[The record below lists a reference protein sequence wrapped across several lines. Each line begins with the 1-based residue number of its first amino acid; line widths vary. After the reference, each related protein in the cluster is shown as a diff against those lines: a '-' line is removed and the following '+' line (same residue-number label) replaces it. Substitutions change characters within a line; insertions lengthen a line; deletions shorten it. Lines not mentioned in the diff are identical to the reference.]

1 MKGRPVQMAEIRILV
16 ADDHAVTRVG
26 LVSLLETE
34 KGIRVVG
41 QAENGAEAVA
51 AAKRLKPDVIIM
63 DLVMPKMDGAEA
75 TAEIKAKSPE
85 TKVLLLTS
93 FGSYEGVRRAL
104 EAGAEGAILKTAEDE
119 TLVPTIRRIFKGE
132 KVISPDIRSQMAENP
147 PLAQLTQRQL
157 EILEGVA
164 RGLSNTEIAK
174 LQGVS
179 MPMVR
184 DQLNV
189 IFHKIGAANRTE
201 AVAIALRRH
210 LLKN

>member
-1 MKGRPVQMAEIRILV
+1 MTRKIKVLI
-16 ADDHAVTRVG
+16 ADDHAIVRYG
-26 LVSLLETE
+26 LNSLFSAQKDMT
-34 KGIRVVG
+34 VVG
-41 QAENGAEAVA
+41 QAKNGEEAVGLA
-51 AAKRLKPDVIIM
+51 LSEKPDIVVM
-63 DLVMPKMDGAEA
+63 DLVMPKADGAEA
-75 TAEIKAKSPE
+75 TIEIKAKSPG

-104 EAGAEGAILKTAEDE
+104 EAGAEGALLKTAEDE
-119 TLVPTIRRIFKGE
+119 TLVPTIRRIFNGE
-132 KVISPDIRSQMAENP
+132 KVIPPDILRQMNDNP

-164 RGLSNTEIAK
+164 RGLSNTDIAK

-189 IFHKIGAANRTE
+189 IYHKIGAANRAE
-201 AVAIALRRH
+201 AVAIALRKH
-210 LLKN
+210 LLKM

>member
-1 MKGRPVQMAEIRILV
+1 MTQKIKLLI
-16 ADDHAVTRVG
+16 ADDHAIVRYG
-26 LVSLLETE
+26 LNSLFSAQKDIL
-34 KGIRVVG
+34 VVG
-41 QAENGAEAVA
+41 QAKNGEEAV
-51 AAKRLKPDVIIM
+51 RLALSEKPDIVIM

-85 TKVLLLTS
+85 TKVILLTS
-93 FGSYEGVRRAL
+93 FGSYEGVRCAL

-132 KVISPDIRSQMAENP
+132 KVISPDIQSQMAENP

-164 RGLSNTEIAK
+164 RGLSNTEIAR

-189 IFHKIGAANRTE
+189 IFHKIGAANRAE
-201 AVAIALRRH
+201 AVAIAMRKH
-210 LLKN
+210 LLKM

>member
-1 MKGRPVQMAEIRILV
+1 MTQKIKLLI
-16 ADDHAVTRVG
+16 ADDHAIVRYG
-26 LVSLLETE
+26 LNSLFSAQ
-34 KGIRVVG
+34 KDISVVG
-41 QAENGAEAVA
+41 QAKNGEEAVKLA
-51 AAKRLKPDVIIM
+51 LSEKPDIVIL

-75 TAEIKAKSPE
+75 TVEIKAKSPE

-104 EAGAEGAILKTAEDE
+104 VAGAEGAILKTAEDE
-119 TLVPTIRRIFKGE
+119 TLVPTIRRVFKGE
-132 KVISPDIRSQMAENP
+132 KVISPDIQSQMAENP

-189 IFHKIGAANRTE
+189 IFHKIGAANRAE
-201 AVAIALRRH
+201 AVAIALKKH
-210 LLKN
+210 LLNI

>member
-1 MKGRPVQMAEIRILV
+1 MTQKIKLLI
-16 ADDHAVTRVG
+16 ADDHAIVRYG
-26 LVSLLETE
+26 LNSLFSAQ
-34 KGIRVVG
+34 KDISVVG
-41 QAENGAEAVA
+41 QAKNGEEAV
-51 AAKRLKPDVIIM
+51 RLALSERPDIVIM

-75 TAEIKAKSPE
+75 TVEIKAKSPG

-104 EAGAEGAILKTAEDE
+104 EAGAEGALLKTAEDE
-119 TLVPTIRRIFKGE
+119 TLVPTIRRIFNGE
-132 KVISPDIRSQMAENP
+132 KVISPDILRQMNDNP

-164 RGLSNTEIAK
+164 RGLSNTDIAK
-174 LQGVS
+174 MQGVS

-189 IFHKIGAANRTE
+189 IYHKIGAANRAE
-201 AVAIALRRH
+201 AVAIAMRKH
-210 LLKN
+210 LLKM

>member
-1 MKGRPVQMAEIRILV
+1 MTQKSKLQIS
-16 ADDHAVTRVG
+16 DDHAIVRYG
-26 LVSLLETE
+26 LNSLFSAQKDIL
-34 KGIRVVG
+34 VVG
-41 QAENGAEAVA
+41 QAKNGEEAVKLA
-51 AAKRLKPDVIIM
+51 LSEKPDIVIM

-75 TAEIKAKSPE
+75 TVEIKAKSPE

-93 FGSYEGVRRAL
+93 FGSYDGVRRAL

-119 TLVPTIRRIFKGE
+119 TLVPMIRRVFSGE
-132 KVISPDIRSQMAENP
+132 KVISSDIKRQIAENP
-147 PLAQLTQRQL
+147 PITELTQRQM
-157 EILEGVA
+157 EILDGVA

-189 IFHKIGAANRTE
+189 IFHKLGAANRAE
-201 AVAIALRRH
+201 AVAIAMRKH
-210 LLKN
+210 LLKM

>member
-1 MKGRPVQMAEIRILV
+1 MTQKIKLLI
-16 ADDHAVTRVG
+16 ADDHAIVRYG
-26 LVSLLETE
+26 LNSLFSAT
-34 KGIRVVG
+34 KDISVVG
-41 QAENGAEAVA
+41 QAKNGEEAV
-51 AAKRLKPDVIIM
+51 RLALSEKPDIVIM

-85 TKVLLLTS
+85 TKVILLTS

-132 KVISPDIRSQMAENP
+132 KVFSPDIQSQMAENP

-189 IFHKIGAANRTE
+189 IFHKLGAANRAE
-201 AVAIALRRH
+201 AVAIAMRKH
-210 LLKN
+210 LLKI